1 MTQKQ
6 IVGVIVGVAA
16 IVLVCTLVYQ
26 QYTSD
31 TGSTEKAVTVQSS
44 MPSEK
49 KTTVSDK
56 GQVAEAPIPDTIDGI
71 TESIVEES
79 SVDFSALDEEEA
91 SSLSD
96 VDEDSE
102 SVNNLGT
109 SYDENNL

>member
-6 IVGVIVGVAA
+6 IVGVVVGVAA
-16 IVLVCTLVYQ
+16 IVLVCTLVYR

-31 TGSTEKAVTVQSS
+31 TRSMEKAVTIQPVT
-44 MPSEK
+44 PSEK
-49 KTTVSDK
+49 KGAMSDK
-56 GQVAEAPIPDTIDGI
+56 EQMAEAPIPETLDGI
-71 TESIVEES
+71 ADSIIEES
-79 SVDFSALDEEEA
+79 SVDFSALDEEET

>member
-6 IVGVIVGVAA
+6 IVGVVAGVAVM
-16 IVLVCTLVYQ
+16 VLVCTLVYR

-31 TGSTEKAVTVQSS
+31 TGRTEKTVTSESS
-44 MPSEK
+44 VPIPK
-49 KTTVSDK
+49 KGATSDK
-56 GQVAEAPIPDTIDGI
+56 GQVAEAPIPDTIEGI
-71 TESIVEES
+71 ADSIVEES
-79 SVDFSALDEEEA
+79 SVDFSALDEEES

>member
-6 IVGVIVGVAA
+6 IVGVVVGVAVM
-16 IVLVCTLVYQ
+16 VLVSTLVYRFFVGP
-26 QYTSD
+26 TIIVDD
-31 TGSTEKAVTVQSS
+31 TASQTVATQ
-44 MPSEK
+44 K
-49 KTTVSDK
+49 KMNTPEGKTV
-56 GQVAEAPIPDTIDGI
+56 VPIPDTIDGI
-71 TESIVEES
+71 ADSIVEES

-91 SSLSD
+91 SSLND

>member
-6 IVGVIVGVAA
+6 IVGAVVGVAA
-16 IVLVCTLVYQ
+16 IVLVCTLVYR

-31 TGSTEKAVTVQSS
+31 IVSAERPMTTQSS

-49 KTTVSDK
+49 KGVMSDK
-56 GQVAEAPIPDTIDGI
+56 GQVAKEPVPETLDDI
-71 TESIVEES
+71 TESIVAES
-79 SVDFSALDEEEA
+79 SVDFSALDEEET

>member
-6 IVGVIVGVAA
+6 IVGAVVGVAVM
-16 IVLVCTLVYQ
+16 VLVCTLVYR

-31 TGSTEKAVTVQSS
+31 TASVEGSTTTQSS
-44 MPSEK
+44 LPSEK
-49 KTTVSDK
+49 KGTMTDK
-56 GQVAEAPIPDTIDGI
+56 GQTVKEPIPETLDDI
-71 TESIVEES
+71 TESIVAES
-79 SVDFSALDEEEA
+79 SVDFSALDEEET